1 MPDTIKA
8 VQTHPK
14 SIRLYVPEG
23 ASRNIRLE
31 LYKNWIAQED
41 RRLLKLHQSTTSGLK
56 VVKARSNTIDQL
68 LQHLYH
74 YNLKRFEKENGALP
88 FPTGIV
94 ALGGYGRAEMCP
106 GSDVDIMF
114 LYPEKI
120 NSKLFTQFQK
130 VFAERVL
137 YILWDLKLKV
147 GHSTRTIKQTMEE
160 AKADVQS
167 KNAMLESRLVA
178 GSKDLFRVW
187 QQAYLNFCK
196 KNGQQYVEQRLL
208 EQQKRREKHGGV
220 VFIQEPDIKNGPGGL
235 RDYQNLLWI
244 SMIKLNTASLSD
256 LVDHGYLSKEERTK
270 LRKAY
275 DFLLRTRNQ
284 LHFQSPRPTDLM
296 TFDHQAAIAKA
307 FQYQPEDPLKQVE
320 AFMRDYYR
328 NLQNIYRLSGLLEHR
343 LALIRKSPNSIT
355 FREVISSRRKERP
368 RIIDGFVV
376 RGKELTQVNRRIF
389 KEDPLRLI
397 RVFRHCQQLD
407 VRPDFDLTNL
417 IANSIALIDQSVI
430 EAPEANETFLSIL
443 GELGNVFP
451 VLSNMHELGVLGK
464 FLPEFDSLTCL
475 VQHEYFHRYTADI
488 HTLNTIKELDALLTE
503 GQESGKP
510 YRHEFRKLEEPSILY
525 IILLLHDIGKG
536 VSLKGHDKI
545 GVEISRPILKRMGLN
560 PRLMDQILFTIGNHL
575 EMARFWQRHDI
586 DDPQTVR
593 KFTRLVENL
602 AHLRL
607 LFLHTYCD
615 ARGTSSFLWNGYKD
629 MLHRRLFSAAR
640 AQLASDRSLELE
652 LREQKELMYRK
663 LLSQPISGVD
673 PEEIHAHCNLL
684 PERYFVNNSEEEIIL
699 HARMVNQLLR
709 KINRADSMAALSPVI
724 HWKDDINRGLTT
736 VTLVTWDRS
745 GLFYRLAGSFSL
757 AKLNIISAKAIN
769 RMDHITIDTFYVSD
783 AKGGVVDRPSA
794 RKVFEQSIELS
805 VVQNKDLTQRILAA
819 SRETKFSLFNS
830 ERGVRTPY
838 PPSVDVYHEV
848 ELNKNIIEIHA
859 VDKIGLLYFLA
870 KCIFENGYDITF
882 ARISTERNIAVD
894 TFYIENSRDRAGYD
908 NTTNLLALKESL
920 AEVIDPGA
928 KRGQT

>member
-1 MPDTIKA
+1 MPGTFKTA
-8 VQTHPK
+8 QTKPK

-23 ASRNIRLE
+23 ASRKIRLE
-31 LYKNWIAQED
+31 LYKKWIAQED
-41 RRLLKLHQSTTSGLK
+41 RRLLKLHESTTSGLK
-56 VVKARSNTIDQL
+56 VAKARSNTIDQL

-114 LYPEKI
+114 LYPERI
-120 NSKLFTQFQK
+120 NSKLFPQFQK

-167 KNAMLESRLVA
+167 KNAMLESRMVA
-178 GSKDLFRVW
+178 GSNDLFRVW

-196 KNGQQYVEQRLL
+196 KNAQQYVEQRLF

-244 SMIKLNTASLSD
+244 SLIKLNTASLSD
-256 LVDHGYLSKEERTK
+256 LVDHGYLSKEERLK

-296 TFDHQAAIAKA
+296 TFEHQAAIAKA
-307 FQYQPEDPLKQVE
+307 FHYELEDPLKQVE

-343 LALIRKSPNSIT
+343 LALIRRSPNSIT
-355 FREVISSRRKERP
+355 FREVIGSRRKERP

-376 RGKELTQVNRRIF
+376 RGKELTQVNRQIF
-389 KEDPLRLI
+389 KKDPLRLI
-397 RVFRHCQQLD
+397 RVFRHCQQLA

-430 EAPEANETFLSIL
+430 EAPQANETFRSIL
-443 GELGNVFP
+443 AELGNVFP
-451 VLSNMHELGVLGK
+451 VLSSMHELGVLGK
-464 FLPEFDSLTCL
+464 FLPDFDRLTCL

-503 GQESGKP
+503 GKESGKP
-510 YRHEFRKLEEPSILY
+510 YRHEFHKLENPSILY
-525 IILLLHDIGKG
+525 LILLLHDIGKG

-545 GVEISRPILKRMGLN
+545 GVEISRPILRRMGLN
-560 PRLMDQILFTIGNHL
+560 SRLSDQILFIIGNHL

-593 KFTRLVENL
+593 KFARLVENL

-615 ARGTSSFLWNGYKD
+615 ARGTSSSLWNEYKD
-629 MLHRRLFSAAR
+629 MLHRRLFSTTR
-640 AQLASDRSLELE
+640 TQLTSDGNLELE
-652 LREQKELMYRK
+652 LREQKEHMYRK
-663 LLSQPISGVD
+663 LLSQPIPGVE

-709 KINRADSMAALSPVI
+709 NINQADSMAALSPVI
-724 HWKDDINRGLTT
+724 RWRDDINRGLTV

-757 AKLNIISAKAIN
+757 ANLNIVSAKAIN

-783 AKGGVVDRPSA
+783 AKGGVVGRPSA
-794 RKVFEQSIELS
+794 RKVFEQCIERS
-805 VVQNKDLTQRILAA
+805 VVQNKDLTQRILTA
-819 SRETKFSLFNS
+819 SQETKSPCFAPNGVPAPLFPKRLTFTTKSNS
-830 ERGVRTPY
+830 TKTSSKFRPSIKSDYCIFWPNAFTKTAMTSPSPGF
-838 PPSVDVYHEV
+838 PPS
-848 ELNKNIIEIHA
+848 A
-859 VDKIGLLYFLA
+859 
-870 KCIFENGYDITF
+870 T
-882 ARISTERNIAVD
+882 
-894 TFYIENSRDRAGYD
+894 SR
-908 NTTNLLALKESL
+908 
-920 AEVIDPGA
+920 
-928 KRGQT
+928 

>member
-1 MPDTIKA
+1 MS
-8 VQTHPK
+8 QTFKTTQTK
-14 SIRLYVPEG
+14 SKSVRLYVPEG
-23 ASRNIRLE
+23 ASRKIRLE
-31 LYKNWIAQED
+31 LYKKWIAQED

-56 VVKARSNTIDQL
+56 VAKARSNTIDQL

-120 NSKLFTQFQK
+120 KYKLFPQFQK

-137 YILWDLKLKV
+137 YILWDLRLKV

-178 GSKDLFRVW
+178 GSNDLFRVW

-196 KNGQQYVEQRLL
+196 KNAQQYVEQRLF
-208 EQQKRREKHGGV
+208 EQQKRREKYGGV

-244 SMIKLNTASLSD
+244 SLIKLNTASLSD
-256 LVDHGYLSKEERTK
+256 LVDHGYLSKEERLK

-284 LHFQSPRPTDLM
+284 LHFQSSRPTDLM

-307 FQYQPEDPLKQVE
+307 FHYQPEDPLKQVE

-343 LALIRKSPNSIT
+343 LSLIRRSPNSIT
-355 FREVISSRRKERP
+355 FREVIDARRKERP
-368 RIIDGFVV
+368 RIIDGFAV
-376 RGKELTQVNRRIF
+376 RGKELTQENRNIF
-389 KEDPLRLI
+389 KKDPLRLI
-397 RVFRHCQQLD
+397 RVFRHCQQLN

-417 IANSIALIDQSVI
+417 IANSLALIDQSVV
-430 EAPEANETFLSIL
+430 EAPEANATFRSIL
-443 GELGNVFP
+443 AELGNVFP
-451 VLSNMHELGVLGK
+451 VLSSMHELGVLGK
-464 FLPEFDSLTCL
+464 FLPEFDRLTCL
-475 VQHEYFHRYTADI
+475 VQHEFFHRYTADI
-488 HTLNTIKELDALLTE
+488 HTLNTIKELDNLLTE
-503 GQESGKP
+503 RKESGKP
-510 YRHEFRKLEEPSILY
+510 YRHEFHKLEEPSILY
-525 IILLLHDIGKG
+525 IVLLLHDIGKG

-545 GVEISRPILKRMGLN
+545 GVDISRPILRRMGLN
-560 PRLMDQILFTIGNHL
+560 SRLSDQILFIIGNHL

-593 KFTRLVENL
+593 KFARMVENL

-615 ARGTSSFLWNGYKD
+615 ARGTSSSLWNGYKD
-629 MLHRRLFSAAR
+629 MLHRRLFSATR
-640 AQLASDRSLELE
+640 SQLATDGNFELE
-652 LREQKELMYRK
+652 LREQKEHMYRK
-663 LLSQPISGVD
+663 LLSQPIPGVE

-699 HARMVNQLLR
+699 HTRMVNQLLR
-709 KINRADSMAALSPVI
+709 NINQADSLAALSPVI
-724 HWKDDINRGLTT
+724 HWRDDLNRGLTV

-757 AKLNIISAKAIN
+757 ANLNIVSAKAIN

-783 AKGGVVDRPSA
+783 AKGGIVERPSV
-794 RKVFEQSIELS
+794 RQVFEKSIDRS
-805 VVQNKDLTQRILAA
+805 VVKNKDLTQRIMTA
-819 SRETKFSLFNS
+819 SRETKSPLFRSQRRAN
-830 ERGVRTPY
+830 TPF
-838 PPSVDVYHEV
+838 PQTVDVYHEV
-848 ELNKNIIEIHA
+848 ELNKNIIEIQA
-859 VDKIGLLYFLA
+859 VDRIGLLYFLA
-870 KCIFENGYDITF
+870 KCIYQNGYDITF
-882 ARISTERNIAVD
+882 ARISTERDIAVD
-894 TFYIENSRDRAGYD
+894 TFYIENSRDRTGYD
-908 NTTNLLALKESL
+908 NTTNLLALKDSL
-920 AEVIDPGA
+920 VKVIDSGNPEVSD
-928 KRGQT
+928 

>member
-1 MPDTIKA
+1 MPETFKS
-8 VQTHPK
+8 VQTKPK

-23 ASRNIRLE
+23 ASRKIRLE
-31 LYKNWIAQED
+31 LYKKWIAQED
-41 RRLLKLHQSTTSGLK
+41 RRLLKLHESTTSGLK
-56 VVKARSNTIDQL
+56 VAKARSNTIDQL

-74 YNLKRFEKENGALP
+74 YNLKRFEKENGVLP

-114 LYPEKI
+114 LYSERI
-120 NSKLFTQFQK
+120 NSKLFPQFQK

-178 GSKDLFRVW
+178 GSNDLFRVW

-196 KNGQQYVEQRLL
+196 KNAQQYVEQRLF

-244 SMIKLNTASLSD
+244 SLIKLNTASLSD
-256 LVDHGYLSKEERTK
+256 LVDHGYLSKEERLK

-296 TFDHQAAIAKA
+296 TFEHQAAIAKA
-307 FQYQPEDPLKQVE
+307 FHYEPEDPLKQVE

-343 LALIRKSPNSIT
+343 LALIRRSPNSIT
-355 FREVISSRRKERP
+355 FREVIGSRRKERP

-376 RGKELTQVNRRIF
+376 RGKELTQVNRQIF
-389 KEDPLRLI
+389 KKDPLRLI

-430 EAPEANETFLSIL
+430 EAPEANETFRSIL
-443 GELGNVFP
+443 AELGNVFP
-451 VLSNMHELGVLGK
+451 VLSSMHELGVLGK
-464 FLPEFDSLTCL
+464 FLPDFDRLTCL

-503 GQESGKP
+503 GKESGKP
-510 YRHEFRKLEEPSILY
+510 YRHEFHKLEDPSILY
-525 IILLLHDIGKG
+525 LILLLHDIGKG

-545 GVEISRPILKRMGLN
+545 GVEISRPILRRMGLN
-560 PRLMDQILFTIGNHL
+560 SRLSDKILFIIGNHL

-593 KFTRLVENL
+593 KFARLVESL

-615 ARGTSSFLWNGYKD
+615 ARGTSSSLWNEYKD
-629 MLHRRLFSAAR
+629 MLHRRLFSATR
-640 AQLASDRSLELE
+640 TQLASDGNLELE
-652 LREQKELMYRK
+652 LREQKEHMYRK
-663 LLSQPISGVD
+663 LLSQPIPGVE

-709 KINRADSMAALSPVI
+709 NINQANSMAALSPVI
-724 HWKDDINRGLTT
+724 RWRDDINRGLTV

-757 AKLNIISAKAIN
+757 ANLNIVSAKAIN

-783 AKGGVVDRPSA
+783 AKGGVVERPSA
-794 RKVFEQSIELS
+794 RKVFEKCIERS
-805 VVQNKDLTQRILAA
+805 VVQNKDLTQRILTA
-819 SRETKFSLFNS
+819 SQETKSPLFRS
-830 ERGVRTPY
+830 ERRTRTPF
-838 PPSVDVYHEV
+838 PQTVDVYHEV
-848 ELNKNIIEIHA
+848 ELNKNIIEIQA

-870 KCIFENGYDITF
+870 KCIYQNGYDITF
-882 ARISTERNIAVD
+882 ARISTERDIAVD

-920 AEVIDPGA
+920 SKVIDSGNP
-928 KRGQT
+928 KVSD

>member
-1 MPDTIKA
+1 MPETFKTA
-8 VQTHPK
+8 QTKPK

-23 ASRNIRLE
+23 AKRKIRLE
-31 LYKNWIAQED
+31 LYKKWIAQED
-41 RRLLKLHQSTTSGLK
+41 RRLLKLHKSTTSGLK
-56 VVKARSNTIDQL
+56 VAKARSNTIDQL

-114 LYPEKI
+114 LYPERI
-120 NSKLFTQFQK
+120 NSKLFPRFQK
-130 VFAERVL
+130 VFTERVL

-178 GSKDLFRVW
+178 GSNDLFRVW

-196 KNGQQYVEQRLL
+196 KNAQQYVEQRLF

-220 VFIQEPDIKNGPGGL
+220 VFIQEPDIKNSPGGL

-244 SMIKLNTASLSD
+244 SLIKLNTASLND
-256 LVDHGYLSKEERTK
+256 LVDHGYLSKEERSK

-284 LHFQSPRPTDLM
+284 LHFLSPRPTDLM
-296 TFDHQAAIAKA
+296 TFEHQAAIAKA
-307 FQYQPEDPLKQVE
+307 FHYEPEDPLKQVE

-343 LALIRKSPNSIT
+343 LALIRRSPNSIT
-355 FREVISSRRKERP
+355 FREVIGSRRKERP
-368 RIIDGFVV
+368 RTIDGFVV
-376 RGKELTQVNRRIF
+376 RGKELTQVNRHIF
-389 KEDPLRLI
+389 KEDPIRLI

-430 EAPEANETFLSIL
+430 EAPEANETFRSIL
-443 GELGNVFP
+443 AELGNVFP
-451 VLSNMHELGVLGK
+451 VLSSMHELGVLGK
-464 FLPEFDSLTCL
+464 FLPDFDRLTCL
-475 VQHEYFHRYTADI
+475 VQHEYYHRYTADI
-488 HTLNTIKELDALLTE
+488 HTLNTIKELDTLLTE

-510 YRHEFRKLEEPSILY
+510 YRHEFHKLEEPSILY
-525 IILLLHDIGKG
+525 LILLLHDIGKG

-545 GVEISRPILKRMGLN
+545 GVEISRPILRRMGLN
-560 PRLMDQILFTIGNHL
+560 SRLSDQILFIIGNHL

-615 ARGTSSFLWNGYKD
+615 ARGTSSSLWNEYKD
-629 MLHRRLFSAAR
+629 MLHRRLFSATR
-640 AQLASDRSLELE
+640 SQLASDGSLELE
-652 LREQKELMYRK
+652 LREQKEHMYRK
-663 LLSQPISGVD
+663 LLSQPIPGVE

-709 KINRADSMAALSPVI
+709 NINQADSMAALSPVI
-724 HWKDDINRGLTT
+724 RWRDDINRGLTV

-757 AKLNIISAKAIN
+757 ANLNIVSAKAIN

-783 AKGGVVDRPSA
+783 TKGGVVERPSA
-794 RKVFEQSIELS
+794 RKVFEQCIERS
-805 VVQNKDLTQRILAA
+805 VVQNKDLTQRILTA
-819 SRETKFSLFNS
+819 SRETKSPLFRS
-830 ERGVRTPY
+830 ERRARTHFPQT
-838 PPSVDVYHEV
+838 VDVYHEV
-848 ELNKNIIEIHA
+848 ELNKNIIEIQA

-870 KCIFENGYDITF
+870 KCIYQNGYDITF
-882 ARISTERNIAVD
+882 ARISTERDIAVD

-920 AEVIDPGA
+920 AKVIDSGA